1 MFGQSLQKHGD
12 VNFNVETLREMTVQI
27 WALKFPEMTLSVH
40 EFKIHKVNGILKREH
55 LQTTKFYF
63 YHDPD
68 EDFAT
73 KLQLTT
79 LSPRGDVIS
88 CKQFSQ
94 FSSYNASYN
103 DDGNY
108 LNEGDYIFDDVGTED
123 IYKNEDLSVI
133 FKQEDFFDLPNDD
146 SVGDLIPAMPEPED
160 DGDGGDSLSLSS
172 QHVGDEDILVP
183 GSDFGVNQ
191 SSPLDVVLIPAS
203 PEPDDGG
210 DSLYLSS
217 QRVGDEDILVP
228 GSNFNV
234 NQSSPPNVIDL
245 IPASPEPGDRFKDL
259 LSEPLLYDLD

>member
-146 SVGDLIPAMPEPED
+146 SVGDLIPASPEPD
-160 DGDGGDSLSLSS
+160 DGGDSLSLSS
-172 QHVGDEDILVP
+172 QH
-183 GSDFGVNQ
+183 
-191 SSPLDVVLIPAS
+191 
-203 PEPDDGG
+203 
-210 DSLYLSS
+210 
-217 QRVGDEDILVP
+217 VGDEDILVP

>member
-94 FSSYNASYN
+94 FSSCNESYN
-103 DDGNY
+103 DDRNY
-108 LNEGDYIFDDVGTED
+108 LNEGDYIFDDVSTED
-123 IYKNEDLSVI
+123 ICKNEDFSVI
-133 FKQEDFFDLPNDD
+133 FEQEDFFDLPNDD

-183 GSDFGVNQ
+183 GS
-191 SSPLDVVLIPAS
+191 
-203 PEPDDGG
+203 
-210 DSLYLSS
+210 
-217 QRVGDEDILVP
+217 
-228 GSNFNV
+228 NFNV